1 MAIFYSVQ
9 NFIHGI
15 KLHSVSKFCNKNP
28 ILWSNIARSSN
39 LASFL
44 FGLTSFL
51 DLAKS
56 NSHKAHYYTHKNNIV
71 YFTIKEK
78 PTLINKGN
86 KLPKAPF
93 ISIHSLFSLNTI
105 NWTHYFLLCHQDNK
119 TYLQIHDHLIQC
131 LDTPLRLCFLT
142 SQSPTINFIILFYS
156 TSNTTLFFV
165 LPNLAKLAQDG
176 KAAYNFSIKR
186 TWKHPFF
193 PELSSF
199 IKTDHFYLNIPSTAM
214 GIRKK
219 IRQQFYFYFRCR
231 KGQIQQHYNGKTF

>member
-1 MAIFYSVQ
+1 MIPRKKSKYQKLPLISAFNLQNSIGNNGTVCSLLLFQLTEGLQHISKIKFFRLHTRVEVLTRYWPCFWEPFPTKCWGATPPYSLNLQETLQTMAIFYSVQ

-56 NSHKAHYYTHKNNIV
+56 NSHKAHYDTHKNNIV

-86 KLPKAPF
+86 KPPKAPF
-93 ISIHSLFSLNTI
+93 ISIHSLFWLKHYQLNP
-105 NWTHYFLLCHQDNK
+105 LL
-119 TYLQIHDHLIQC
+119 
-131 LDTPLRLCFLT
+131 P
-142 SQSPTINFIILFYS
+142 SVSP
-156 TSNTTLFFV
+156 
-165 LPNLAKLAQDG
+165 
-176 KAAYNFSIKR
+176 R
-186 TWKHPFF
+186 
-193 PELSSF
+193 
-199 IKTDHFYLNIPSTAM
+199 
-214 GIRKK
+214 
-219 IRQQFYFYFRCR
+219 
-231 KGQIQQHYNGKTF
+231 